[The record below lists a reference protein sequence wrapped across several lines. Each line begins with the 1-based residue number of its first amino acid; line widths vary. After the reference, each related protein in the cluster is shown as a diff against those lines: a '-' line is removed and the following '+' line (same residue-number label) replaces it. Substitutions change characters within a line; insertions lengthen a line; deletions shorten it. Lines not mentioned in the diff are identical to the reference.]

1 MDDAMTNDF
10 DDLVQTSNLA
20 IASRIF
26 FFFLLSLS
34 HHLLEHHPYE
44 LEYFLKEPK
53 QSLLL

>member
-1 MDDAMTNDF
+1 MDNAMTNDF

-26 FFFLLSLS
+26 FFFFFLPLL

-44 LEYFLKEPK
+44 LEYFL
-53 QSLLL
+53 